1 MSSTCYLMKAINKV
15 LHGIAH
21 NYKPSLVTEQFKKIA
36 QISREGAGKSKSKTN
51 QVSKIKI
58 VTNYNRMLPKIDGI
72 IKKKKKKFQLYTV
85 IYKRN
90 KNLKELIA
98 SSIYPK

>member
-36 QISREGAGKSKSKTN
+36 QISREDAGKSKSKTN
-51 QVSKIKI
+51 QVSKIKF

-72 IKKKKKKFQLYTV
+72 IKKKKKNFNCTQLF
-85 IYKRN
+85 I
-90 KNLKELIA
+90 KETKI
-98 SSIYPK
+98 

>member
-36 QISREGAGKSKSKTN
+36 QISREDAGKSKSKTN

-72 IKKKKKKFQLYTV
+72 IKKKKKNFNWTQLF
-85 IYKRN
+85 I
-90 KNLKELIA
+90 KETKI
-98 SSIYPK
+98 